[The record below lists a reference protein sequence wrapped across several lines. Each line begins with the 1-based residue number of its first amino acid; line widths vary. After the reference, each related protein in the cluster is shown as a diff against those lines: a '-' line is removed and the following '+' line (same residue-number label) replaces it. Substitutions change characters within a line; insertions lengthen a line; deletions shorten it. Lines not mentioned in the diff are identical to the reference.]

1 MTQCNYIYAS
11 GLRIKEGDGVV
22 VIDGRT
28 LRVVRDGS
36 GQSRPDLPVD
46 GFTRSVGTITLSELK
61 AELYRRGDSAIDIH
75 VNYLHMRNGHIMNF
89 SVGLYPDAA
98 AGRKGREGDFRG
110 AAEKMTPHERNSAG
124 LYQLITLP
132 YSNKQSGSE
141 TADRLRF
148 AIEEAGGVLEA
159 LPYLDERFA
168 LHADKD
174 LRDET
179 FKIAGSGPS
188 ERTEHYIRVA
198 GNLVADPACVDDRDF
213 EKMVN
218 YFAADGLRQENG
230 HKFVDSAFERMGD
243 NELQRVLYQGFMDDS
258 HRAAYL
264 TLITDPVRLSRIT
277 TWYDPQR
284 MTAEGVNSPGHKVE
298 FLSRVARSVSAQLK
312 NDAVAAAALGAE
324 TVLR

>member
-1 MTQCNYIYAS
+1 MP
-11 GLRIKEGDGVV
+11 
-22 VIDGRT
+22 
-28 LRVVRDGS
+28 
-36 GQSRPDLPVD
+36 GQTREELSRREHPA
-46 GFTRSVGTITLSELK
+46 ITLFV
-61 AELYRRGDSAIDIH
+61 DH
-75 VNYLHMRNGHIMNF
+75 VT
-89 SVGLYPDAA
+89 PDGEKLSFFVDMDPAA
-98 AGRKGREGDFRG
+98 AVGRQGCEGDFRG
-110 AAEKMTPHERNSAG
+110 AVAGMKPERRVDAA
-124 LYQLITLP
+124 LYQLTTLP
-132 YSNKQSGSE
+132 YSNKQSGSA

-179 FKIAGSGPS
+179 FKIAGSGPR

-213 EKMVN
+213 EMMVN
-218 YFAADGLRQENG
+218 YFANDGLRQENG

-243 NELQRVLYQGFMDDS
+243 NELQRVLYQGFTDDS

-324 TVLR
+324 TTVR